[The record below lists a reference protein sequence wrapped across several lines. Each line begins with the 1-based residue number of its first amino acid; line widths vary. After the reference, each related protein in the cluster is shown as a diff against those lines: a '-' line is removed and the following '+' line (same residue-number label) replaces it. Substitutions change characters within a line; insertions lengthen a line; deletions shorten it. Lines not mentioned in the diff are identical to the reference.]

1 MNGPTTSGAAESA
14 KSLASSVQAN
24 GWPLSEA
31 DMETFDADTRYYIG
45 LELADGP
52 RTFDAYASRIA
63 YLGLEGAGRVLD
75 YGCGIG
81 HWVAAL
87 AKSNMD
93 VVGVDKSEMRLNVA
107 RKLCSGL
114 GARNTSFRNSLENL
128 EPGSFDAI
136 ICYSV
141 FMFVDGRET
150 MAMFHRMLRPG
161 GKLYVMVDLPAWHL
175 RTLLRRP
182 AQLPFV
188 AYTFIA
194 TALGAKRNI
203 VYTRRTLPRLLESAG
218 FKCIDQG
225 NDGEASFLPAEQR
238 PETPPAFLPGRFWRL
253 QTLFEVCA
261 VRS

>member
-1 MNGPTTSGAAESA
+1 MNRPATSGAAESA
-14 KSLASSVQAN
+14 KSLTSSVQAN

-31 DMETFDADTRYYIG
+31 DMETFDASTRDYIG

-52 RTFDAYASRIA
+52 RTFDAYVSRIA
-63 YLGLEGAGRVLD
+63 YLGLDGAGQVLD

-81 HWVAAL
+81 QWVAAL
-87 AKSNMD
+87 AKSNTH
-93 VVGVDKSEMRLNVA
+93 VVGVDKSEVRLNVA
-107 RKLCSGL
+107 HKLCSGL
-114 GARNTSFRNSLENL
+114 RASNTSFRLTLDNL

-141 FMFVDGRET
+141 LMFIDGRET
-150 MAMFHRMLRPG
+150 MDMFHRMLRPG

-175 RTLLRRP
+175 RTLSRRP
-182 AQLPFV
+182 VQLPFV
-188 AYTFIA
+188 AYIFGA

-203 VYTRRTLPRLLESAG
+203 VYTRMSLLRLLKSAG
-218 FKCIDQG
+218 FRCVDKG

-238 PETPPAFLPGRFWRL
+238 PEKPPVFLPGRFWRM